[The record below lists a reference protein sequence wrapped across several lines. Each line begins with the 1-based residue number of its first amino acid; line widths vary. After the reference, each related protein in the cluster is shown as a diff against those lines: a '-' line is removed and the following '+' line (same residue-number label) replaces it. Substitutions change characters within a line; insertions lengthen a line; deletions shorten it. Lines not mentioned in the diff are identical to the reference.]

1 MVTSYEL
8 VYFRLS
14 TIRIPPNK
22 LVHHLTVQ
30 IHSSSTHPKDKAR
43 DEEQDDGEEKDVV
56 PDEASGG
63 LIQWDQV
70 ELSLSSILATNYHPQ
85 MRLISK
91 FCLPCFSLFVLPL
104 TLLRFPFHFF

>member
-14 TIRIPPNK
+14 TIQIPPNK
-22 LVHHLTVQ
+22 LVHHVTVQ
-30 IHSSSTHPKDKAR
+30 MHSSSTHAEEEAR
-43 DEEQDDGEEKDVV
+43 DEEQDDGEEEDVV

-63 LIQWDQV
+63 LIQWDGV
-70 ELSLSSILATNYHPQ
+70 ELSSSSILATNYRPQ

-91 FCLPCFSLFVLPL
+91 FCSPCFSLIVLPL
-104 TLLRFPFHFF
+104 TLLRFPF